1 MVDETLEKIREKII
15 DRAIE
20 SDNLLSKYEVML
32 QETENQIMLI
42 QENKKEHDQLKKL
55 EKSKIKIDMI

>member
-15 DRAIE
+15 DRTIE

-42 QENKKEHDQLKKL
+42 QENKKEHDQLKLL

>member
-15 DRAIE
+15 DRTIE

>member
-32 QETENQIMLI
+32 QETEN
-42 QENKKEHDQLKKL
+42 
-55 EKSKIKIDMI
+55 